1 MSDEKRKSQFL
12 IPSETSRL
20 SLVLWLVL
28 VLVGALIAWAH
39 YSIVDETA
47 RASATVIASSRV
59 QVIQAVDG
67 GVIEKLNVREGDRV
81 NKGDVLAVFEETRTK
96 ASLEETDAKRTAL
109 RANMARLEAE
119 LAGREP
125 VFPPELQRLPS
136 VVRQQEA
143 LFRDRRSA
151 LNAELRSLG
160 DVAKLARDEFGIT
173 ERLVAT
179 GDASQVELLRARRSM
194 TEAEAAL
201 NNRRNKFVQDASTE
215 LARVREEYEQVEQQ
229 VTQKRQQ
236 VVNSVIRSPMAGVV
250 KNVRVTTLGGVLRAG
265 EELLQVV
272 PVEDQMI
279 LEAKVAP
286 RDIAYIR
293 TGLPATIKFDAY
305 DYAIHG
311 IVDGEV
317 IYISAD
323 TIREESTRPDAPGA
337 TYYRVHVRTTAPGPV
352 TRIGRKIEVLPGMT
366 ATVDIRTGQRTLLMY
381 LLKPVTKTFSEAFRE
396 R

>member
-1 MSDEKRKSQFL
+1 MSEKRKAQFL
-12 IPSETSRL
+12 IPSEASRL
-20 SLVLWLVL
+20 SLVLWLML
-28 VLVGALIAWAH
+28 LLVGALIAWAH
-39 YSIVDETA
+39 YSTVDETA

-81 NKGDVLAVFEETRTK
+81 SKGDVLAVFEETRTK

-125 VFPPELQRLPS
+125 VFAPDLQRLPA

-151 LNAELRSLG
+151 LTAELRSLG
-160 DVAKLARDEFGIT
+160 EVAKLARDELLIT

-179 GDASQVELLRARRSM
+179 GDASQVELLRARRSA
-194 TEAEAAL
+194 TEVEGQLA
-201 NNRRNKFVQDASTE
+201 NRRNKFVQDASTE

-236 VVNSVIRSPMAGVV
+236 VTNSVIRSPMAGIV

-265 EELLQVV
+265 EELLQIV

-293 TGLPATIKFDAY
+293 PGLPATIKFDAY
-305 DYAIHG
+305 DYAKHG

-317 IYISAD
+317 TYISAD
-323 TIREESTRPDAPGA
+323 TIREESQRPDAPGA
-337 TYYRVHVRTTAPGPV
+337 TYYRVHVRTTIPGPV
-352 TRIGRKIEVLPGMT
+352 TRIGRKIDVLPGMT

-381 LLKPVTKTFSEAFRE
+381 LLKPITRTFSEAFHE

>member
-1 MSDEKRKSQFL
+1 MSERKKSQFL
-12 IPSETSRL
+12 IPSEASRL
-20 SLVLWLVL
+20 SLVLWLML

-81 NKGDVLAVFEETRTK
+81 SKGDVLAVFEETRTK

-119 LAGREP
+119 LGGREP
-125 VFPPELQRLPS
+125 VFAADLQRLPA

-151 LNAELRSLG
+151 LTAELRSLG
-160 DVAKLARDEFGIT
+160 DVAKLARDELGIT
-173 ERLVAT
+173 ERLVAS
-179 GDASQVELLRARRSM
+179 GDASQVELLRARRTA
-194 TEAEAAL
+194 TETEGQLA
-201 NNRRNKFVQDASTE
+201 NRRNKFVQDASTE

-236 VVNSVIRSPMAGVV
+236 VVNSVIRAPMSGIV
-250 KNVRVTTLGGVLRAG
+250 KNVRITTLGGVLRAG
-265 EELLQVV
+265 EELLQIV

-293 TGLPATIKFDAY
+293 PGLPATIKFDAY
-305 DYAIHG
+305 DYAKHG

-323 TIREESTRPDAPGA
+323 TLREESQRPDSPGS
-337 TYYRVHVRTTAPGPV
+337 TYYRVHVRTTVPGPV
-352 TRIGRKIEVLPGMT
+352 TRIGRKIDVLPGMT

-381 LLKPVTKTFSEAFRE
+381 LLKPITRTFSEAFHE

>member
-1 MSDEKRKSQFL
+1 MSEKKKAQFL

-20 SLVLWLVL
+20 SLVLWLML
-28 VLVGALIAWAH
+28 LLVGALIAWAH
-39 YSIVDETA
+39 YSTVDETA

-81 NKGDVLAVFEETRTK
+81 SKGDVLAVFEETRTK

-119 LAGREP
+119 LASREP
-125 VFPPELQRLPS
+125 VFAPDLQRLPA

-151 LNAELRSLG
+151 LTAELRSLG
-160 DVAKLARDEFGIT
+160 DVAKLARDELSIT

-179 GDASQVELLRARRSM
+179 GDASQVELLRARRSA
-194 TEAEAAL
+194 TEAEGQLA
-201 NNRRNKFVQDASTE
+201 NRRNKFVQDASTE

-236 VVNSVIRSPMAGVV
+236 VTNSVIRSPMAGIV

-293 TGLPATIKFDAY
+293 LGLPATIKFDAY

-323 TIREESTRPDAPGA
+323 TIREESQRPDAPGA

-366 ATVDIRTGQRTLLMY
+366 AAVDIRTGQRTLLMY
-381 LLKPVTKTFSEAFRE
+381 LLKPITKTFSEAFRE

>member
-1 MSDEKRKSQFL
+1 MSEKKKSLFL

-20 SLVLWLVL
+20 SLVLWLML

-39 YSIVDETA
+39 YSIVDEAA

-81 NKGDVLAVFEETRTK
+81 SKGDVLAVFEETRTK

-119 LAGREP
+119 LGGREP
-125 VFPPELQRLPS
+125 VFAADLQRLPA

-151 LNAELRSLG
+151 LAAELRSLG
-160 DVAKLARDEFGIT
+160 DVAKLARDELDIT
-173 ERLVAT
+173 ERLVAS
-179 GDASQVELLRARRSM
+179 GDASQVELLRARRSA
-194 TEAEAAL
+194 TEAEGQLA
-201 NNRRNKFVQDASTE
+201 NRRNKFVQDASTE

-229 VTQKRQQ
+229 VTLKRQQ
-236 VVNSVIRSPMAGVV
+236 VTNSVIRSPMSGIV

-293 TGLPATIKFDAY
+293 LGLPATIKFDAY

-323 TIREESTRPDAPGA
+323 TIREESQRPDAPGA

-352 TRIGRKIEVLPGMT
+352 TRIGRKIDVLPGMT

-381 LLKPVTKTFSEAFRE
+381 LLKPITKTFSEAFRE

>member
-1 MSDEKRKSQFL
+1 MSEKKKAQFL

-20 SLVLWLVL
+20 SLVLWLML
-28 VLVGALIAWAH
+28 LLVGALIAWAH
-39 YSIVDETA
+39 YSTVDETA

-81 NKGDVLAVFEETRTK
+81 RKGDVLAVFEETRTK

-119 LAGREP
+119 LASREP
-125 VFPPELQRLPS
+125 VFAPDLQRLPA

-151 LNAELRSLG
+151 LTAELRSLG
-160 DVAKLARDEFGIT
+160 DVAKLARDELSIT

-179 GDASQVELLRARRSM
+179 GDASQVELLRARRSA
-194 TEAEAAL
+194 TEAEGQLA
-201 NNRRNKFVQDASTE
+201 NRRNKFVQDASTE

-236 VVNSVIRSPMAGVV
+236 VTNSVIRSPMAGIV

-293 TGLPATIKFDAY
+293 LGLPATIKFDAY

-323 TIREESTRPDAPGA
+323 TIREESQRPDAPGA

-366 ATVDIRTGQRTLLMY
+366 AAVDIRTGQRTLLMY
-381 LLKPVTKTFSEAFRE
+381 LLKPITKTFSEAFRE

>member
-1 MSDEKRKSQFL
+1 MSEKKKAQFL

-20 SLVLWLVL
+20 SLVLWLML
-28 VLVGALIAWAH
+28 LLVGALIAWAH
-39 YSIVDETA
+39 YSTVDETA

-81 NKGDVLAVFEETRTK
+81 SKGDVLAVFEETRTK

-119 LAGREP
+119 LASREP
-125 VFPPELQRLPS
+125 VFAPDLQRLPA

-151 LNAELRSLG
+151 LTAELRSLG
-160 DVAKLARDEFGIT
+160 DVAKLARDELSIT

-179 GDASQVELLRARRSM
+179 GDASQVELLRARRSA
-194 TEAEAAL
+194 TEAEGQLA
-201 NNRRNKFVQDASTE
+201 NRRNKFVQDASTE

-236 VVNSVIRSPMAGVV
+236 VTNSVIRSPMAGIV

-293 TGLPATIKFDAY
+293 LGLPATIKFDAY

-323 TIREESTRPDAPGA
+323 TIREESQRPDAPGA

-381 LLKPVTKTFSEAFRE
+381 LLKPITKTFSEAFRE